1 MKSAKKSVRFAE
13 VLCQPEPESYLAGHT
28 GNMLFYPVPPQ
39 HNKATGTLVD
49 TTAMNPLMSERPVM

>member
-28 GNMLFYPVPPQ
+28 NDMLFYPVPPQ
-39 HNKATGTLVD
+39 HNKPTGILVD
-49 TTAMNPLMSERPVM
+49 TTAISY